1 MFDSWEQW
9 VVAILVLWAVV
20 HTFVDM
26 QVKKKVDMMEK
37 EMKAKKPAGM

>member
-1 MFDSWEQW
+1 MDSWEQW
-9 VVAILVLWAVV
+9 VVVILALWAVV

-37 EMKAKKPAGM
+37 QMMEHKNTGK

>member
-1 MFDSWEQW
+1 MDSWEQW
-9 VVAILVLWAVV
+9 VVLILVLWAII

-37 EMKAKKPAGM
+37 KMKELHPSA